1 MPRIPIAA
9 IPNAPQGVAMPTG
22 EAAGRGA
29 NFSQAANMLREEGI
43 RQGAFDGA
51 AQGMRSLARGVS
63 QTSNMLGNIFAE
75 KARADN
81 DTAIIG
87 AQSALNEHFT
97 AYQSQ
102 LAPGSDTNTWATGYE
117 KALGE
122 KTKELLADKSL
133 SPYAKQAIQ
142 RYSMEFGRKNTGAL
156 SLKAADV
163 SFDRSTKA
171 HTRLYETQIDAGD
184 VEGAKATAD
193 VMRQKGLA
201 WDDQAEGMKLHAE
214 KQVQFNRAQAAIEAD
229 PVTASKALSDPEQYK
244 DLPQIQR
251 LKLQQHA
258 EHKTNSL
265 RGERFGATID
275 MIDGGRITTMDDAK
289 EFFGPSLDPIAAQKL
304 TNYFSK
310 LEDRATASAPPSF
323 EQYYTVQRSIELY
336 DPAKDPT
343 SEEHFNLMSSV
354 LSLRSDYRSKL
365 MSELENQTKGRSG
378 PVNTSAKKVLGE
390 LTKNA
395 LHAKVF
401 GEFTKGLSSKPIDP
415 NLSEFHWWW
424 GESAKEKDAAARAAN
439 EKAYE
444 KALQITQEGEALL
457 KRHPEWGQV
466 EINNWF
472 KDRLSKDAPA
482 SAAAKFLSSPESTY
496 KPPQEARK
504 TLEDAKKILQGKP
517 LSDASAPAMG
527 GKVTSYGYKADPWKD
542 NASKNRVGAWN
553 NTLDENSLA
562 ISPDIQEQFKLR
574 GIKQGDWV
582 ELQLA
587 DGSTVRRQYSDH
599 TATDEQARKLGLPPL
614 RGRFDFFSPSG
625 LHAKDGVQVT
635 NFRKA

>member
-75 KARADN
+75 KAKADN

-102 LAPGSDTNTWATGYE
+102 LAPGSDTNTWATGWQ
-117 KALGE
+117 KSLGD

-133 SPYAKQAIQ
+133 SPDAKAVIQ
-142 RYSMEFGRKNTGAL
+142 RYSVEFGSKTANSL
-156 SLKAADV
+156 SLKAASE

-171 HTRLYETQIDAGD
+171 HTRLYETQIDSGD
-184 VEGAKATAD
+184 VEGAAATAD
-193 VMRQKGLA
+193 VMRQKGLVY
-201 WDDQAEGMKLHAE
+201 DDQADGMKQHAQ
-214 KQVQFNRAQAAIEAD
+214 KLVQFNRAQAAIEAD

-251 LKLQQHA
+251 LKLQQLA
-258 EHKTNSL
+258 DSKTNSL

-343 SEEHFNLMSSV
+343 SEERFNIMSNV
-354 LSLRSDYRSKL
+354 LTMRSDYRSGL
-365 MSELENQTKGRSG
+365 LSDLEKKSGGRSG
-378 PVNTSAKKVLGE
+378 PVNASAKTVLGE
-390 LTKNA
+390 LADNA
-395 LHAKVF
+395 LKAQVF
-401 GEFTKGLSSKPIDP
+401 GKFDPTLASKPIDP
-415 NLSEFHWWW
+415 KLSDSAWW
-424 GESAKEKDAAARAAN
+424 GKSDKQKDTEARAAS

-457 KRHPEWGQV
+457 KRHPEWA
-466 EINNWF
+466 
-472 KDRLSKDAPA
+472 DLR
-482 SAAAKFLSSPESTY
+482 
-496 KPPQEARK
+496 AR
-504 TLEDAKKILQGKP
+504 
-517 LSDASAPAMG
+517 
-527 GKVTSYGYKADPWKD
+527 
-542 NASKNRVGAWN
+542 
-553 NTLDENSLA
+553 
-562 ISPDIQEQFKLR
+562 
-574 GIKQGDWV
+574 
-582 ELQLA
+582 
-587 DGSTVRRQYSDH
+587 
-599 TATDEQARKLGLPPL
+599 
-614 RGRFDFFSPSG
+614 
-625 LHAKDGVQVT
+625 
-635 NFRKA
+635 

>member
-63 QTSNMLGNIFAE
+63 QTSNMLGSIFAE
-75 KARADN
+75 KAKADN

-97 AYQSQ
+97 TYQSQ
-102 LAPGSDTNTWATGYE
+102 LAPGSDTNTWATGWQ
-117 KALGE
+117 KSLGD
-122 KTKELLADKSL
+122 KTKELLADKAL
-133 SPYAKQAIQ
+133 SPDAKAAIQ
-142 RYSMEFGRKNTGAL
+142 RYSVEFGSKTANSL
-156 SLKAADV
+156 SLKAASE

-171 HTRLYETQIDAGD
+171 HTRLYETQIDSGD
-184 VEGAKATAD
+184 VEGAAATAD
-193 VMRQKGLA
+193 VMRQKGLVY
-201 WDDQAEGMKLHAE
+201 DDQADGMKQHAQ
-214 KQVQFNRAQAAIEAD
+214 KLVQFNRAQAAIEAD
-229 PVTASKALSDPEQYK
+229 PVAASKALSDPEQYK

-251 LKLQQHA
+251 LKLQQLA
-258 EHKTNSL
+258 DSKTNAL

-289 EFFGPSLDPIAAQKL
+289 EFFGPSLDSIAEQKL

-343 SEEHFNLMSSV
+343 SEERFNIMSNV
-354 LSLRSDYRSKL
+354 LTMRSDYRSGLLSDLKKK
-365 MSELENQTKGRSG
+365 SGGRSG
-378 PVNTSAKKVLGE
+378 PVNASAKTVLGD
-390 LTKNA
+390 LTENA
-395 LHAKVF
+395 LKAQVF
-401 GEFTKGLSSKPIDP
+401 GKFDPKLAASPIATSDFTLFGLKK
-415 NLSEFHWWW
+415 
-424 GESAKEKDAAARAAN
+424 SAKEKDAEARAVN

-444 KALQITQEGEALL
+444 KSLQIKQEGEAIL

-472 KDRLSKDAPA
+472 KERLGKDAPA

-599 TATDEQARKLGLPPL
+599 TATDEQAKKLGLPPL